1 MFSADT
7 PSHTH
12 SLRPKRTRQA
22 AGSDDSI
29 KLPQAK
35 RKRSAL
41 RRDTFEPLT
50 EASINEVAG
59 REQVDARVNGH
70 PVEGRGVVTAA
81 SAQSKELAIRNG
93 KKTDKRADRGTGGL
107 LLASNEIYSV
117 SQLPSLPDQIRSCP
131 NIPYTCVL
139 SSEYGYALALT
150 HTEAVIWPYNSVS
163 TTPPS
168 RDVITFK
175 LPKDFLAAAAI
186 DPLLLA
192 TFTARSVGGEP
203 GLVVVSPKLGKV
215 IYWDTITNASTTIPG
230 QTSNGAQGSIPGM
243 MSGETVQELASAEP
257 AGFLLTFSHGRVAH
271 LSVRDQMGRPAI
283 GIQFLRKSAN
293 GASGGLFGSI
303 RNVFGGDRR
312 KGTPLI
318 RSGAASKGQRTIVL
332 VTEDAELEVWQTTN
346 NSGSSMAAS
355 MSFREALSEALVS
368 RLQQEQSISQAH
380 YNVLDFEIASSR
392 HEVAR
397 PGQSTT
403 IPLIVLLSLPTA
415 DSARYFIAEI
425 TVTPS
430 ESTIK
435 ALHRVTSY
443 SVPVQEPTS
452 WKPRLIISQ
461 QRPLAFLVF
470 EAAVVM
476 LSLARIQESPSSQL
490 LMERQALPDAFQ
502 DCIRFQEDAIYRVL
516 GCMYEEH
523 DQNPACLLA
532 VQGYGMVRL
541 SSHLKQAEEIDVDED
556 EERILAKTKLEQ
568 AVFYGTIK
576 QNPLDLQS
584 ASLDRFEAQEVRAAA
599 QAISLEILT
608 SSAKHLP
615 RGGPSIDMQMK
626 VRAKALDDL
635 IHYLMKYVPGLVSR
649 DARYQLLW
657 NAEKLAAA
665 QAIWKVQEEIQ
676 RRYPVKDR
684 ELTYLEFTL
693 RALHETRQKYPD
705 AAKGEKDRV
714 RHWLLNS
721 VDRVHHLLSELVDCF
736 REFPDMA
743 IVDPKVVGEYY
754 GEALDLW
761 IAAYSAALK
770 FREDN
775 APHYGLEDDTFE
787 DGVLVGG
794 FPATVGPPWTSLAQP
809 LKYAQTLPYDV
820 CDFLK
825 VWWGHDQGDVKS
837 KKRSMPVDE
846 DGKPY
851 DAPPR
856 SLLDSLATKLP
867 REVEIFNR
875 LVTEEMITAVTHV
888 EALQGDSDDRRAD
901 IASIKAEKRPRMVAT
916 IEKFAPYNMDGAI
929 RLAEHLKDPGLLV
942 GLTEQYLQSLALEGG
957 VHPDRANKILLK
969 IEQIQD
975 HTETYYDRFG
985 EGWSYANFS
994 RMIENGELGS
1004 LLATAQSDT
1013 KKQDFLTWFMKK
1025 GQKRGQAI
1033 GKLSWIN
1040 DVVGEGNYA
1049 RAAKAL
1055 ANVAEAQEDDL
1066 SNQTIEFSLAKLSNL
1081 AALEDQGRSTQGQE
1095 PVVTT
1100 YDRMMEIAGIQERVT
1115 MHVDAAVGA
1124 AIDEKAAE
1132 ELAVSNFTDRV
1143 VAKSPGLR
1151 KLLRSTLRS
1160 IIGRQPLQPEALVDL
1175 LTLIDPVEFNG
1186 FDGAEDPDVLGNEFA
1201 LALQVVELSD
1211 LPEQHKEALRYVI
1224 WRRAMIRDDWTILN
1238 DTRNKD
1244 DSAVETSMHASALF
1258 RTLTSVLSEA
1268 QRPTGS
1274 RLAMADLQHQ
1284 LISPTQILAL
1294 DGVFPLI
1301 LQERFVGD
1309 DKDKDSIRKDLE
1321 KEQKLLKTFVDKAQ
1335 LELHW
1340 SGLLAAAER
1349 SARGEIESGK
1359 DGEAGSEGSM
1369 ERP

>member
-7 PSHTH
+7 PNHTH

-41 RRDTFEPLT
+41 GRDTFEPLT

-59 REQVDARVNGH
+59 RGQADAKTNGH
-70 PVEGRGVVTAA
+70 PVEGKGAVTAA
-81 SAQSKELAIRNG
+81 SAQSTELTIRNG

-107 LLASNEIYSV
+107 LLASNDFYNV
-117 SQLPSLPDQIRSCP
+117 SQLPSLPDQIRSRP
-131 NIPYTCVL
+131 NLRLTCVL
-139 SSEYGYALALT
+139 SAEYGYALALT
-150 HTEAVIWPYNSVS
+150 HPEALIWPYNSSS

-168 RDVITFK
+168 RDVISFK
-175 LPKDFLAAAAI
+175 LPKEFARASQT
-186 DPLLLA
+186 DPLPLA

-203 GLVVVSPKLGKV
+203 GIVIVSPKTGKV
-215 IYWDTITNASTTIPG
+215 VYWDTITNASTTIPG
-230 QTSNGAQGSIPGM
+230 QTSSSADGTIPGLM
-243 MSGETVQELASAEP
+243 TGETVQELVSAEP

-271 LSVRDQMGRPAI
+271 LTVRDQMGRPAI
-283 GIQFLRKSAN
+283 GVQFLRKSAN
-293 GASGGLFGSI
+293 SAGSGLFGSI
-303 RNVFGGDRR
+303 RNVFSGDRR
-312 KGTPLI
+312 KGTPLVK
-318 RSGAASKGQRTIVL
+318 SGASSKGQRTIAI
-332 VTEDAELEVWQTTN
+332 VTEDAELEVWQTTT
-346 NSGSSMAAS
+346 NSGNSMVAS
-355 MSFREALSEALVS
+355 TSFREVLSDALVS
-368 RLQQEQSISQAH
+368 RLRQEQSIDQPH
-380 YNVLDFEIASSR
+380 FDILDFEIASSR

-397 PGQSTT
+397 REQSTT
-403 IPLIVLLSLPTA
+403 IPLVVLLSLPTA
-415 DSARYFIAEI
+415 ESSRYFIAEL
-425 TVTPS
+425 TVSPS
-430 ESTIK
+430 ESTTK
-435 ALHRVTSY
+435 ALHRVTCY
-443 SVPVQEPTS
+443 SAPVQGSTS
-452 WKPRLIISQ
+452 WRPRLIVSPQ
-461 QRPLAFLVF
+461 QPLAFLVF
-470 EAAVVM
+470 ESAIVM
-476 LSLARIQESPSSQL
+476 LSLAKIQESPSSQL

-502 DCIRFQEDAIYRVL
+502 DSIRFQEDAIYRVL

-523 DQNPACLLA
+523 DQYAACLLA
-532 VQGYGMVRL
+532 VQGYGLVRF
-541 SSHLKQAEEIDVDED
+541 SSHFKQKEEIDVDED
-556 EERILAKTKLEQ
+556 DERILAKTKLEQ

-584 ASLDRFEAQEVRAAA
+584 ASLDGFDAQEIRAAA

-615 RGGPSIDMQMK
+615 RGGPSVDMQMK

-635 IHYLMKYVPGLVSR
+635 IHFLIKHVPGLVSR

-676 RRYPVKDR
+676 RRYPLKDR
-684 ELTYLEFTL
+684 ELMYLEFTL
-693 RALHETRQKYPD
+693 RALHENRQKYPD

-721 VDRVHHLLSELVDCF
+721 VDRVDHLLSELVDCF

-743 IVDPKVVGEYY
+743 ITDPQVVGDYY
-754 GEALDLW
+754 GEALDIW

-775 APHYGLEDDTFE
+775 AAHYGLGDDTFK
-787 DGVLVGG
+787 DGVLLSG
-794 FPATVGPPWTSLAQP
+794 FPATAGPPWTSLAEP

-825 VWWGHDQGDVKS
+825 GWWDYDQAGTKA
-837 KKRSMPVDE
+837 KKKSMPTDE
-846 DGKPY
+846 DGKPH

-856 SLLDSLATKLP
+856 SLLESLAARLP
-867 REVEIFNR
+867 KEVEIFNR
-875 LVTEEMITAVTHV
+875 LVTEEIITAVTHV
-888 EALQGDSDDRRAD
+888 EALKKDSDERRAE

-916 IEKFAPYNMDGAI
+916 IEKIAPYNMDGAI
-929 RLAEHLKDPGLLV
+929 RLAEHLNDPGLLV
-942 GLTEQYLQSLALEGG
+942 GLTEQYLRNLALEGG
-957 VHPDRANKILLK
+957 THPDRAHKILLK
-969 IEQIQD
+969 IEQVQD
-975 HTETYYDRFG
+975 HTETYYDRFK
-985 EGWSYANFS
+985 EGWAYANFS

-1004 LLATAQSDT
+1004 LLATAQSDS

-1025 GQKRGQAI
+1025 GQKLGQSI

-1040 DVVGEGNYA
+1040 DVVGQGNYA
-1049 RAAKAL
+1049 RAAKTL
-1055 ANVAEAQEDDL
+1055 ASVAEDQEDDL

-1081 AALEDQGRSTQGQE
+1081 AALEDKGQSTQSPETG
-1095 PVVTT
+1095 VTA
-1100 YDRMMEIAGIQERVT
+1100 YDRLMEIANIQERVT
-1115 MHVDAAVGA
+1115 MHVDAAVGP

-1143 VAKSPGLR
+1143 VVKSPALK
-1151 KLLRSTLRS
+1151 KLLRSALRS
-1160 IIGRQPLQPEALVDL
+1160 IIGSQPLQPETLVDL

-1186 FDGAEDPDVLGNEFA
+1186 LEGAEDPDVLGNEFA
-1201 LALQVVELSD
+1201 LALQVVELSK
-1211 LPEQHKEALRYVI
+1211 LSEQHKEALRYVI

-1244 DSAVETSMHASALF
+1244 DIAVESSMHASALF

-1268 QRPTGS
+1268 QGSTAS

-1284 LISPTQILAL
+1284 LISPSQILEL
-1294 DGVFPLI
+1294 DSVFPQI
-1301 LQERFVGD
+1301 LQERFIGD
-1309 DKDKDSIRKDLE
+1309 DKEKDGIKKDLE

-1340 SGLLAAAER
+1340 SGLLASAER
-1349 SARGEIESGK
+1349 SARGE
-1359 DGEAGSEGSM
+1359 GESEGGF
-1369 ERP
+1369 EVGG